1 MKRKLTER
9 LVAWKENKNAMPLL
23 LMGARQTGK
32 TYLLQEFC
40 KSRFEKNLYINL
52 EESRDHA
59 SFFEDTLNPE
69 DILRRIEAYRGEK
82 ISIENTVIFFDEI
95 QVSERAIA
103 SLKYFNESEKG
114 YRIVCAGSLLGVQ
127 LNRLAA
133 SFPVGKVS
141 LEQLFPMDFEEFLLA
156 VGEELLVADIRDG
169 FEKMRPLNEALHRKA
184 LQLYRT
190 YLCSGGMPQAIL
202 EFMAKNRDM
211 VLYDRSIHQNIIYA
225 YLADMAKYT
234 TGTQAVKTSQVYNSI
249 PAQLAKENKK
259 FMYKLVHDKA
269 KKEGYESAIEW
280 LIQSG
285 MLLKAIRIDLPQ
297 APLLAYQKPNFFK
310 LYLSDVGLLTALCKF
325 NFGEILLETSLI
337 YRGVLTENYVAQTFK
352 RAGHDLLYWES
363 NAQAEVD
370 FLLNLNGSI
379 IPVEVKAADN
389 TASKSLQSYRE
400 RYRPDHAI
408 RVSAKNF
415 GFVNGI
421 KAIPLYAVHCIGL

>member
-1 MKRKLTER
+1 MKRKFMDR

-40 KSRFEKNLYINL
+40 KSYFEKNLYINL

-69 DILRRIEAYRGEK
+69 DIIKRIEAYRGEK

-114 YRIVCAGSLLGVQ
+114 YRIVCAGSLLGVR

-141 LEQLFPMDFEEFLLA
+141 LEQLYPMDFEEFLLA
-156 VGEELLVADIRDG
+156 AGDELLAAEIRSG

-190 YLCSGGMPQAIL
+190 YLCIGGMPQAIV
-202 EFMAKNRDM
+202 EYMATNRDM
-211 VLYDRSIHQNIIYA
+211 AEYDRSIHHNIIYA

-234 TGTQAVKTSQVYNSI
+234 TGAQAVKTGQVYNSI
-249 PAQLAKENKK
+249 PAQLARENKK

-269 KKEGYESAIEW
+269 KKDGYEGAIEW
-280 LIQSG
+280 LLQSG

-310 LYLSDVGLLTALCKF
+310 LYLSDVGLLTALSKF

-337 YRGVLTENYVAQTFK
+337 YRGVLTENYVAQTLK
-352 RAGHDLLYWES
+352 RAGHDLQYWES
-363 NAQAEVD
+363 KAQAEVD
-370 FLLNLNGSI
+370 FLLNINGSI
-379 IPVEVKAADN
+379 IPVEVKASDN
-389 TASKSLQSYRE
+389 TASKSLHSYRE
-400 RYRPDHAI
+400 RYRPDYAI
-408 RVSAKNF
+408 RLSAKNF
-415 GFVNGI
+415 GFANGI
-421 KAIPLYAVHCIGL
+421 KAIPLYAVHCIG